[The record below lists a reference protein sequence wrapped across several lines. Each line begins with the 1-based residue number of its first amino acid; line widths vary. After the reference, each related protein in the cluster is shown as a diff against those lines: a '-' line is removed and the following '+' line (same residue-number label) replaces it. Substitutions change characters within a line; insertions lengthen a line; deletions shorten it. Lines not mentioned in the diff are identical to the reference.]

1 MGRGDLGEFQVRR
14 ARGGRVMASRSYWS
28 LVRENKD
35 FRKLWIASVISMM
48 GEWFNTIALFFL
60 ILEYTGSEF
69 LLGLLFTVRMA
80 GFAILQPVIG
90 LMADRFHRKSLMVIS
105 NLVQMV
111 LALCFLFVNDSADIV
126 WMIGLSGLMM
136 VLHGVYMT
144 AERASLPNIV
154 SEEDLSTANA
164 LEAASWSTALC
175 MGAMLG
181 GVVVSYWG
189 TDAAFIIDSLTFLV
203 GTLFLINLTLPQ
215 TVEESMK
222 GPWLSTAFG
231 NIKRGWR
238 RIRDQPAL
246 FRIVFA
252 KASWNIAGGG
262 LAGVFLVLLGAD
274 VKGYGAAFGFGL
286 FFFARGIGTGLGPII
301 ARTLFTNEQSWPNLV
316 GNLIVI
322 SGIFYL
328 MIGATLD
335 ISLWLTVVLVILA
348 HSASGANWV
357 LSTILMQQWVEDEVR
372 GRVFSADMLILSV
385 AFSLS
390 TSAAGWLMEWTFM
403 SIQQGILMFSSV
415 MVLSGII
422 FSLWKPTDGAIQAA

>member
-1 MGRGDLGEFQVRR
+1 
-14 ARGGRVMASRSYWS
+14 MATRSYLA
-28 LVRENKD
+28 LVRENRD

-105 NLVQMV
+105 NLIQMV
-111 LALCFLFVNDSADIV
+111 LALCFLFVNDSGDIV

-154 SEEDLSTANA
+154 SEEDLATANA

-222 GPWLSTAFG
+222 GPWFSTAFG

-301 ARTLFTNEQSWPNLV
+301 ARTLFTNEHSWPNLV

-322 SGIFYL
+322 SGVFYL
-328 MIGATLD
+328 LIGATLD
-335 ISLWLTVVLVILA
+335 INLWLTVVLVILA

-385 AFSLS
+385 AFSMS
-390 TSAAGWLMEWTFM
+390 TTAAGWLMEWTSM
-403 SIQQGILMFSSV
+403 SIQEGILMFSTV
-415 MVLSGII
+415 MVLSGVI
-422 FSLWKPTDGAIQAA
+422 FSLWKPMDGAVQAS

>member
-1 MGRGDLGEFQVRR
+1 
-14 ARGGRVMASRSYWS
+14 MASRSYVA
-28 LVRENKD
+28 LVRENRD

-105 NLVQMV
+105 NLIQMV
-111 LALCFLFVNDSADIV
+111 LALCFLFVNDSGDIV

-154 SEEDLSTANA
+154 SEEDLATANA

-189 TDAAFIIDSLTFLV
+189 TDAAFIIDSFTFLL

-222 GPWLSTAFG
+222 GPWFSTAFG

-238 RIRDQPAL
+238 RIRSQPSL

-301 ARTLFTNEQSWPNLV
+301 ARTLFTNERAWPGLV

-328 MIGATLD
+328 LIGATLD
-335 ISLWLTVVLVILA
+335 VNLWLTVVLVILA

-357 LSTILMQQWVEDEVR
+357 LSTILVQQWVEDEVR

-390 TSAAGWLMEWTFM
+390 TTAAGWLMERTSL
-403 SIQQGILMFSSV
+403 SIQQGVLVFSSV
-415 MVLSGII
+415 MILSGLI
-422 FSLWKPTDGAIQAA
+422 FSLWKPEDEFIQAA

>member
-1 MGRGDLGEFQVRR
+1 
-14 ARGGRVMASRSYWS
+14 
-28 LVRENKD
+28 
-35 FRKLWIASVISMM
+35 
-48 GEWFNTIALFFL
+48 
-60 ILEYTGSEF
+60 
-69 LLGLLFTVRMA
+69 
-80 GFAILQPVIG
+80 
-90 LMADRFHRKSLMVIS
+90 
-105 NLVQMV
+105 
-111 LALCFLFVNDSADIV
+111 
-126 WMIGLSGLMM
+126 
-136 VLHGVYMT
+136 
-144 AERASLPNIV
+144 
-154 SEEDLSTANA
+154 
-164 LEAASWSTALC
+164 
-175 MGAMLG
+175 
-181 GVVVSYWG
+181 
-189 TDAAFIIDSLTFLV
+189 
-203 GTLFLINLTLPQ
+203 LTLPQ

>member
-1 MGRGDLGEFQVRR
+1 
-14 ARGGRVMASRSYWS
+14 MASRSYVA
-28 LVRENKD
+28 LVRENRD

-105 NLVQMV
+105 NLIQMV
-111 LALCFLFVNDSADIV
+111 LALCFLFVNDSGDIV

-154 SEEDLSTANA
+154 SEEDLATANA

-189 TDAAFIIDSLTFLV
+189 TDAAFIIDSFTFLL

-222 GPWLSTAFG
+222 GPWFSTAFG

-238 RIRDQPAL
+238 RIRSQPSL

-301 ARTLFTNEQSWPNLV
+301 ARTLFTNERAWPGLV

-328 MIGATLD
+328 LIGATLD
-335 ISLWLTVVLVILA
+335 VNLWLTVVLVILA

-357 LSTILMQQWVEDEVR
+357 LSTILVQQWVEDEVR

-390 TSAAGWLMEWTFM
+390 TTAAGWLMERTSL
-403 SIQQGILMFSSV
+403 SIQQGVLIFSSV
-415 MVLSGII
+415 MILSGLI
-422 FSLWKPTDGAIQAA
+422 FSLWKPEDEFIQAA

>member
-1 MGRGDLGEFQVRR
+1 
-14 ARGGRVMASRSYWS
+14 MATRSYLA
-28 LVRENKD
+28 LVRENRD

-105 NLVQMV
+105 NLIQMV
-111 LALCFLFVNDSADIV
+111 LALCFLFVNDSGDIV

-154 SEEDLSTANA
+154 AEEDLATANA

-222 GPWLSTAFG
+222 GPWFPTAFG

-301 ARTLFTNEQSWPNLV
+301 ARTLFTNEHSWPNLV

-322 SGIFYL
+322 SGVFYL
-328 MIGATLD
+328 LIGATLD
-335 ISLWLTVVLVILA
+335 INLWLTVVLVILA

-385 AFSLS
+385 AFSMS
-390 TSAAGWLMEWTFM
+390 TTAAGWLMEWTSM
-403 SIQQGILMFSSV
+403 SIQEGILMFSTV
-415 MVLSGII
+415 MVLSGVI
-422 FSLWKPTDGAIQAA
+422 FSLWKPMEDAAQAS

>member
-1 MGRGDLGEFQVRR
+1 MV
-14 ARGGRVMASRSYWS
+14 SRSYVA
-28 LVRENKD
+28 LVRENRD

-105 NLVQMV
+105 NLIQMV
-111 LALCFLFVNDSADIV
+111 LALCFLFVNDSGDIV

-154 SEEDLSTANA
+154 SEEDLATANA

-189 TDAAFIIDSLTFLV
+189 TDAAFIVDSFTFLL

-222 GPWLSTAFG
+222 GPWFSTAFG

-238 RIRDQPAL
+238 RIRTQPSL

-301 ARTLFTNEQSWPNLV
+301 ARTLFTNERAWPGLV

-328 MIGATLD
+328 LIGATLD
-335 ISLWLTVVLVILA
+335 VNLWLTVVLVILA

-357 LSTILMQQWVEDEVR
+357 LSTILVQQWVEDEVR

-390 TSAAGWLMEWTFM
+390 TTAAGWLMERTSL
-403 SIQQGILMFSSV
+403 SIQQGVLIFSSV
-415 MVLSGII
+415 MILSGLI
-422 FSLWKPTDGAIQAA
+422 FSLWKPEDEFIQAA